1 MLSFFN
7 IQSFLTYKQ
16 KEMYMS
22 RRIILFILSLS
33 CCLLMTSCLSIYG
46 VWAEEQRRYEEGLK
60 LSELPISN
68 EDTLRQD

>member
-7 IQSFLTYKQ
+7 ILSFLTYKQ
-16 KEMYMS
+16 EEMYMS

-33 CCLLMTSCLSIYG
+33 CCLLITSCLSIYG
-46 VWAEEQRRYEEGLK
+46 VWAEEQRRYEEELK
-60 LSELPISN
+60 LYGISESN

>member
-1 MLSFFN
+1 MA
-7 IQSFLTYKQ
+7 
-16 KEMYMS
+16 

-46 VWAEEQRRYEEGLK
+46 VWAEEQRRYEEELK
-60 LSELPISN
+60 LYGISESN

>member
-46 VWAEEQRRYEEGLK
+46 VWAEEQRRYEEELK
-60 LSELPISN
+60 LYGISESN

>member
-16 KEMYMS
+16 EEMYMS

-33 CCLLMTSCLSIYG
+33 CCLLMTSCFGMLP
-46 VWAEEQRRYEEGLK
+46 AEERRRYEEELK
-60 LSELPISN
+60 LYGLSDSN
-68 EDTLRQD
+68 EDTLYQD

>member
-16 KEMYMS
+16 EEMYMA

-46 VWAEEQRRYEEGLK
+46 APAEMQRRFEEELK
-60 LSELPISN
+60 RDGFSELN
-68 EDTLRQD
+68 EDTL